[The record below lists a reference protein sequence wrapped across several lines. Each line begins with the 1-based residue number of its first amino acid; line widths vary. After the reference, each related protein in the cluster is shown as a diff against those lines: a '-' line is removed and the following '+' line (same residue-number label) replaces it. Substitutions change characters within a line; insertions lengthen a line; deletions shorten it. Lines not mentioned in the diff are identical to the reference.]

1 MAQRCLL
8 KHILTST
15 TVTESTITGSLSKMH
30 SALLGSE
37 DNHRSQ
43 VAYQLPV
50 GDQLLPLNDLLGR
63 QLFMAY
69 QGEIHCCHCGRKT
82 KKSFNQG
89 YCYPCFRKLPQCD
102 SCIMSP
108 EKCHYHQGTCR
119 DASWGEEFCMTE
131 HVVYLANSSGL
142 KVGITRS
149 TQIPT
154 RWIDQGATQAMAF
167 IRVATRQQSGFLEVL
182 FKEFIN
188 DRTNWRAMLKGP
200 AEPLDLKA
208 SAGELLAMTASRV
221 TALQEQFGIQAIQP
235 LLSARGED
243 ASPDGTGQPTVLNIE
258 YPVLEYP
265 AKVTSRSFDKE
276 PLIEGTLLG
285 IKGQYLILDTGVVNI
300 RKHTAYQV
308 SVAVN

>member
-1 MAQRCLL
+1 
-8 KHILTST
+8 
-15 TVTESTITGSLSKMH
+15 MH
-30 SALLGSE
+30 SDLLTGT
-37 DNHRSQ
+37 DNSKSQ
-43 VAYQLPV
+43 VTYQLPV
-50 GDQLLPLNDLLGR
+50 GEQLLPLNELLG
-63 QLFMAY
+63 QKLSMQY

-89 YCYPCFRKLPQCD
+89 FCYPCFKKLPQCD

-119 DASWGEEFCMTE
+119 DPAWGETFCMTD

-142 KVGITRS
+142 KVGITRA
-149 TQIPT
+149 TQVPT
-154 RWIDQGATQAMAF
+154 RWIDQGATQAMPF
-167 IRVATRQQSGFLEVL
+167 IRVATRQQSGLLEVI

-200 AEPLDLKA
+200 ADPLDLQDTA
-208 SAGELLAMTASRV
+208 RELLDMNHSRI

-235 LLSARGED
+235 LVDVKSVDIDSSA
-243 ASPDGTGQPTVLNIE
+243 VLNID
-258 YPVLEYP
+258 YPVIEYP

-285 IKGQYLILDTGVVNI
+285 IKGQYLIFDNGVVNI
-300 RKHTAYQV
+300 RKHTAYEV

>member
-1 MAQRCLL
+1 M
-8 KHILTST
+8 S
-15 TVTESTITGSLSKMH
+15 ESTITGSLSKMH
-30 SALLGSE
+30 SDLLTGT
-37 DNHRSQ
+37 DNSKSQ
-43 VAYQLPV
+43 VTYQLPV
-50 GDQLLPLNDLLGR
+50 GDQLLPLNELLG
-63 QLFMAY
+63 QKLSMQY

-89 YCYPCFRKLPQCD
+89 FCYPCFKKLPQCD

-119 DASWGEEFCMTE
+119 DPAWGETFCMTD

-142 KVGITRS
+142 KVGITRA
-149 TQIPT
+149 TQVPT
-154 RWIDQGATQAMAF
+154 RWIDQGATQAMPF
-167 IRVATRQQSGFLEVL
+167 IRVATRQQSGLLEVI

-200 AEPLDLKA
+200 ADSLDLQDTA
-208 SAGELLAMTASRV
+208 RELLDMNNSRI

-235 LLSARGED
+235 LAGVKSVDIDSSA
-243 ASPDGTGQPTVLNIE
+243 VLNID
-258 YPVLEYP
+258 YPVIEYP

-285 IKGQYLILDTGVVNI
+285 IKGQYLIFDNGVVNI
-300 RKHTAYQV
+300 RKHTAYEV